1 MKLGHNLV
9 KYIVCFLG
17 NGVWTKNVFE
27 IYWPLVW
34 ILRGKGIT
42 IWMLLLE
49 RFQPIVGYYTTTLKL
64 KFESWQK
71 SWRLRFENCPKV
83 GLSTLT
89 ACEVGTIKSK
99 IYNIFCLNVIFLIP
113 GFLMTN
119 FEVEDHLTPDIP
131 TPSSNPS
138 MTFQPQTFQPWTF
151 RPHGSKFMFE
161 KSWVENFMSEKSGV
175 KRSVVEAWG
184 WKVRGWD
191 FL

>member
-1 MKLGHNLV
+1 MKGHNLV
-9 KYIVCFLG
+9 KYFVCFLG
-17 NGVWTKNVFE
+17 NGVWTKNAFE

-49 RFQPIVGYYTTTLKL
+49 RFQPIVGYYTTTLKS

-83 GLSTLT
+83 GISTLT
-89 ACEVGTIKSK
+89 AWKVSTIKSQ

-119 FEVEDHLTPDIP
+119 FQVEGHLTP
-131 TPSSNPS
+131 TPSFNPDLS
-138 MTFQPQTFQPWTF
+138 MTWTF
-151 RPHGSKFMFE
+151 RHHGSKFMFE
-161 KSWVENFMSEKSGV
+161 KSWVENFMSEKSGLG
-175 KRSVVEAWG
+175 S
-184 WKVRGWD
+184 
-191 FL
+191 